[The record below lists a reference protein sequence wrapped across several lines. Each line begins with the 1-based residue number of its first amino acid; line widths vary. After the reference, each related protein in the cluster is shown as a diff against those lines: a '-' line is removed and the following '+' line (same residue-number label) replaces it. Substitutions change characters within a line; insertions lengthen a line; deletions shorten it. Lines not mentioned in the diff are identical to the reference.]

1 MAAAPASDDLIQPF
15 QLESLGSRGR
25 LVRLGAV
32 AQSVLG
38 AHDYPDLVAGLLGET
53 LALAAV
59 LSAALKYDGV
69 FTLQTK
75 GDGALSMMV
84 ADITS
89 DGDMRGYAEFDPG
102 QLLEAAAPAPPG
114 AGTAEPVSVPRVLGA
129 GYLAFT
135 VDQGPEAK
143 RYQGIVELEGA
154 TLAECAHQYFRKS
167 EQIETGI
174 RLAAGRRGNGDGQ
187 GAWRAGGMMLQ
198 RMPPAAREEEGSGDT
213 PVMWDDEAEE
223 NWRRALTLMGSLTDD
238 ELLDPG
244 LGPNDLLYR
253 LFHEERVRVYRPRP
267 LVYRCRCSRER
278 VKEVLAAM
286 PRDEVQA
293 LEVDGQVIV
302 TCQFCNARYSFDEKA
317 VASLFTA

>member
-1 MAAAPASDDLIQPF
+1 MTAAPANDDLIQPF
-15 QLESLGSRGR
+15 QLESLGARGR

-32 AQSVLG
+32 ARSVIG
-38 AHDYPDLVAGLLGET
+38 AHDYPDLAAGLLGQT

-59 LSAALKYDGV
+59 LAGALKFDGV

-102 QLLEAAAPAPPG
+102 RLAEAAAAAPPG
-114 AGTAEPVSVPRVLGA
+114 PGTAEPVSVPRLLGA
-129 GYLAFT
+129 GHLAFT
-135 VDQGPEAK
+135 VDQGPETK

-154 TLAECAHQYFRKS
+154 TLADCAHQYFRKS

-174 RLAAGRRGNGDGQ
+174 RLAAGKRPDGGGD

-198 RMPPAAREEEGSGDT
+198 RMPSAPEGEGGRGPAA
-213 PVMWDDEAEE
+213 WDDEAEE
-223 NWRRALTLMGSLTDD
+223 NWRRALVLMGSLSDE
-238 ELLDPG
+238 ELLDPA
-244 LGPNDLLYR
+244 LEPHDLLYR

-267 LVYRCRCSRER
+267 LAHRCHCSAER
-278 VKEVLAAM
+278 VKEMLAAM
-286 PRDEVQA
+286 PRDEVEA
-293 LEVDGQVIV
+293 LEVEGQVVV
-302 TCQFCNARYSFDEKA
+302 TCQFCNARYSFDQAALA
-317 VASLFTA
+317 VLYTP